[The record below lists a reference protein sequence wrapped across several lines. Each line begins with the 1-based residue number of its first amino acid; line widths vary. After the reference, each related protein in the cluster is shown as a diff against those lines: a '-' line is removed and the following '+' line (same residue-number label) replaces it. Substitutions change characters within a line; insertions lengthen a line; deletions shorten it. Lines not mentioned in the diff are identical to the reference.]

1 MKFAHILCVLGSP
14 NLILTSLLQTASR
27 NWQLFTNLNIIN
39 TCPENLT
46 GVSTIDLQADNPNNP
61 GLTRF
66 KTDGIIEVEI
76 DSDRLEFAGN
86 IYNVILHEIGHVL
99 GLKHPDPP
107 NESIMSY
114 TLRVNAHTG
123 KILPDDYRSII
134 PYHWPT
140 IYSNSSLKTDD
151 GLIFG

>member
-1 MKFAHILCVLGSP
+1 MQFAHILCVLGSP
-14 NLILTSLLQTASR
+14 NLILTSLLQTATQ
-27 NWQLFTNLNIIN
+27 NWQLFTNLNIIDK
-39 TCPENLT
+39 CPKNLT
-46 GVSTIDLQADNPNNP
+46 GVSSIDLQAENSLNP

-76 DSDRLEFAGN
+76 DSNRLEFAGN
-86 IYNVILHEIGHVL
+86 IYNVILHEIGHVF

-123 KILPDDYRSII
+123 DMVPDSYRAII
-134 PYHWPT
+134 PYAWPT
-140 IYSNSSLKTDD
+140 IYSNSSLNTEL
-151 GLIFG
+151 GSNLG